1 VKEIINFRE
10 RILLDDSQM
19 SGYQELSVRRI
30 KAILASG
37 ELSELTNLYRIMMT
51 KDSHI
56 ASEIRRRKSR
66 IRAQNMIAKSSNS
79 KTQAALDVLF
89 STNEPKKLL
98 DRMLSA
104 IEYGFFA
111 GQLYYDTK
119 LHLNQIHQTRIYSD
133 SNGFYFYDSKGTSY
147 RLDDRFMAF
156 THFEQQVH
164 EASALYSLI
173 YLFTAKHFVL
183 ANYLKFA
190 ELLGVPPIIINA
202 TDSDSSAEIIKNTMD
217 LKSGGIGVFAKD
229 DTIKVLEG
237 KGTQAEFMEFIKYCD
252 SQISLV
258 ISGNT
263 LTSNS
268 DGKGSL
274 ALGKVHENSQN
285 MVTQEDCYFFGDQLA
300 SFLKISLALE
310 GYDTSDI
317 SVIFEFE
324 KDTDLKARAETL
336 AILAGMGVDIPI
348 DYLATEFNLPS
359 TTTKTTPVTSTKN
372 DKNKNLPHK
381 NSKGCDCCGT
391 KTRHTNQRKTPQKEH
406 NAITQSMYDQLD
418 AMEQEALNDGDDLA
432 VRALDFMVD
441 ALGSCASYQEAIE
454 LTTAA
459 FGAQPLEGF
468 TELMQNSIANNAL
481 AGMADVQLETGT
493 KP

>member
-1 VKEIINFRE
+1 VKEIISFKE
-10 RILLDDSQM
+10 RILLDNSQIA
-19 SGYQELSVRRI
+19 GYQDLSVRRI
-30 KAILASG
+30 KSILAGG
-37 ELSELTNLYRIMMT
+37 ELSELTALYRIMMT

-66 IRAQNMIAKSSNS
+66 VRAQAMIAKSSNN
-79 KTQAALDVLF
+79 KTQDALDMLF
-89 STNEPKKLL
+89 YSSKPKKLL
-98 DRMLSA
+98 DKMLSA
-104 IEYGFFA
+104 IEYGFFV
-111 GQLYYDTK
+111 GQLYYDTE
-119 LHLNQIHQTRIYSD
+119 LHLNPIHQTRIYRD
-133 SNGFYFYDSKGTSY
+133 SAGFYFYDAQGTSY
-147 RLDDRFMAF
+147 RLDERFMAF
-156 THFEQQVH
+156 THFEQQAH

-190 ELLGVPPIIINA
+190 ELLGVPPVIINA
-202 TDSDSSAEIIKNTMD
+202 TDSEASAEIIKNTLD

-285 MVTQEDCYFFGDQLA
+285 MVTQEDCYFFADQLA
-300 SFLKISLALE
+300 AFLKISLALE
-310 GYDTSDI
+310 GFDTTDL
-317 SVIFEFE
+317 SVVFEFE

-336 AILAGMGVDIPI
+336 AILTTMGVDIPA
-348 DYLATEFNLPS
+348 DYLAREFNLPS
-359 TTTKTTPVTSTKN
+359 DIQKTTLPVSAKN
-372 DKNKNLPHK
+372 DKSENFKAKNTQ
-381 NSKGCDCCGT
+381 SCACCSQ
-391 KTRHTNQRKTPQKEH
+391 KQPQKNQRKAQKEH
-406 NAITQSMYDQLD
+406 NAVTQAMYDQLD
-418 AMEQEALNDGDDLA
+418 TMEQEALSDRDDLA
-432 VRALDFMVD
+432 VSALDFMVD

-459 FGAQPLEGF
+459 FGTQPLEGF
-468 TELMQNSIANNAL
+468 SELMANAIANSKL
-481 AGMADVQLETGT
+481 AGSADVQDETGT